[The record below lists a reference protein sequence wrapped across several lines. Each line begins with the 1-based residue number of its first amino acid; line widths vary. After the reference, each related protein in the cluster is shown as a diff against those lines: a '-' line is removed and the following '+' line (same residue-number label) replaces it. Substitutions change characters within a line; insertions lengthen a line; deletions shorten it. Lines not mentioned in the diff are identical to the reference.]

1 MPTRWCLRLE
11 DLSRLWI
18 SIESIALLHLKLPE
32 NLTDLQAKHLSY
44 ASPENP
50 IRIEFE
56 LGEWDRDAF
65 YATVSEIHMLPP
77 VPRFIPRRRPR
88 TMVLQ

>member
-1 MPTRWCLRLE
+1 MPTGWCLRLE
-11 DLSRLWI
+11 GLSRLWI
-18 SIESIALLHLKLPE
+18 STETIAVLSLKLPE

-65 YATVSEIHMLPP
+65 HGTVQEIHMMPP
-77 VPRFIPRRRPR
+77 VPRFVSRKRPR
-88 TMVLQ
+88 SMVLQ